1 MSEVALIT
9 GASRGIGLA
18 IGEELFLKGY
28 SLSLLS
34 RSIEVRDLDKLLA
47 QRCDVT
53 STMDV
58 ETAVSNTL
66 DKFGRIDVLVNSA
79 GISHVGTIGEL
90 TLEDLDKVYDVNVRG
105 TFNASKAVLPFMKKR
120 NSGYII
126 NIGSLRAIECG
137 SGKAAYCMSKSAV
150 RAFSKTLKKEVEDYG
165 IKVTV
170 INPGFVNT
178 DIYGEKSLRPYIQPG
193 NGGDLKAVPVT
204 EPEDIAKSV
213 LYLLGLSR
221 GAYVEELN
229 IGRLFGKEQTSGI
242 VLRAPLE
249 TSGRK
254 N

>member
-1 MSEVALIT
+1 MRKVALIT
-9 GASRGIGLA
+9 GASRGIGRA
-18 IGEELFLKGY
+18 IGVGLLAKGY
-28 SLSLLS
+28 NLSMLS
-34 RSIEVRDLDKLLA
+34 TSIEVKDSDKLLA
-47 QRCDVT
+47 QKCDVT
-53 STMDV
+53 RKTDV
-58 ETAVSNTL
+58 ESAVANTW

-79 GISHVGTIGEL
+79 GRSHRGKIEEL
-90 TLEDLDKVYDVNVRG
+90 AMEDLEKVYDVNVRG
-105 TFNASKAVLPFMKKR
+105 TVNASKAVLTFMKKQ

-150 RAFSKTLKKEVEDYG
+150 RAFTKTLKKEVEDYG

-178 DIYGEKSLRPYIQPG
+178 DIYGEKSLRPYIQSG
-193 NGGDLKAVPVT
+193 NGGDLKVVPVT

-213 LYLLGLSR
+213 LYLLGLSP

-249 TSGRK
+249 TSGKK

>member
-1 MSEVALIT
+1 MSKVALIT

-18 IGEELFLKGY
+18 ISEGLFAKGY
-28 SLSLLS
+28 NLSLLS
-34 RSIEVRDLDKLLA
+34 RSIEVRDSDKLLA
-47 QRCDVT
+47 QKCDVT

-58 ETAVSNTL
+58 ESAVSNTL

-79 GISHVGTIGEL
+79 GRSHVGTIGEL
-90 TLEDLDKVYDVNVRG
+90 TLEDLDKVYNVNVRG
-105 TFNASKAVLPFMKKR
+105 TFNASKAVLPFMKKQ

-126 NIGSLRAIECG
+126 NIGSLRAKECG

-150 RAFSKTLKKEVEDYG
+150 RAFSETLKKEVEDYG

-178 DIYGEKSLRPYIQPG
+178 DIYGEKSLRPYIQSMVG
-193 NGGDLKAVPVT
+193 ESLKPVPIT

-213 LYLLGLSR
+213 LYLLGLSP
-221 GAYVEELN
+221 GAYIEELN
-229 IGRLFGKEQTSGI
+229 IGRLFGKEQTSRI

-249 TSGRK
+249 TSGKK